1 LKKVEKSKKIKILKV
16 SLELDPGMKDQN
28 KLHRSNFPTS
38 PGENNAPEIVF
49 YTTGLHLRLG
59 QEP

>member
-1 LKKVEKSKKIKILKV
+1 LEE
-16 SLELDPGMKDQN
+16 SLELGPGMKDQN
-28 KLHRSNFPTS
+28 KPHRSNFSTS